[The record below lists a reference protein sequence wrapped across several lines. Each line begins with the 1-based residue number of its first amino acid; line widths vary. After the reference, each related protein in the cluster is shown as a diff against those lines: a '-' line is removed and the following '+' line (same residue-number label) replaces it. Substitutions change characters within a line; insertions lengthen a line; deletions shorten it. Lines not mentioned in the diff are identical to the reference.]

1 MIPLSGR
8 GGRGFDSLMSPIYFF
23 GFFQSR
29 APGPRRPRTGLYKF
43 ESASRTAASRSPRSR
58 WRGDEDTRVVN
69 QFVSRANQIN
79 LNQKIIVLL
88 VTSQRWALSL
98 FLRLSLSLNPYRSAG
113 AGAAPVVS
121 SPSFAWAAAAP
132 RGRRHHAEF
141 PRERRRPET
150 KPESQTPSAS
160 RTPSASPPSRP
171 RPSTQPPRPPT
182 PRLAPAR
189 EPGRRRRRRW
199 GLVPPR
205 VRSRARSLVWERR
218 RRQRVGA

>member
-1 MIPLSGR
+1 MVEGSIPSCPQYTFWFL
-8 GGRGFDSLMSPIYFF
+8 
-23 GFFQSR
+23 QSR
-29 APGPRRPRTGLYKF
+29 APGPRRPRTCLYKF
-43 ESASRTAASRSPRSR
+43 ESASLTAASRSPRSRWR

-69 QFVSRANQIN
+69 QFVSPIN

-88 VTSQRWALSL
+88 VTSQSMGSLSL
-98 FLRLSLSLNPYRSAG
+98 SPTLSLSLNPYRSAG

-121 SPSFAWAAAAP
+121 SPSFVWAAAAP

-141 PRERRRPET
+141 PRDRRRPET
-150 KPESQTPSAS
+150 KPESQTPSAA

>member
-1 MIPLSGR
+1 
-8 GGRGFDSLMSPIYFF
+8 MSPIYFLVLVSAESGAGRRARGGRGRAF
-23 GFFQSR
+23 INSR
-29 APGPRRPRTGLYKF
+29 ARVLPLPRAHHDRDGAETRTR
-43 ESASRTAASRSPRSR
+43 ASSINSF
-58 WRGDEDTRVVN
+58 RVP
-69 QFVSRANQIN
+69 IN
-79 LNQKIIVLL
+79 LDQKIIVLL
-88 VTSQRWALSL
+88 VTSQPMGSLSL

-141 PRERRRPET
+141 PRDRRRPET